1 MQYLV
6 NDRGR
11 NTAVIVP
18 IKEYNDL
25 KQSKRKL
32 KILLGIDNALQEVA
46 DVKAG
51 KREVGRTLEEFL
63 DEN

>member
-11 NTAVIVP
+11 STAVVLP

-25 KQSKRKL
+25 KQSERKL
-32 KILLGIDNALQEVA
+32 QILLGIGNALDEVK

-51 KREVGRTLEEFL
+51 KRKEGRTLEDFL
-63 DEN
+63 NEN

>member
-6 NDRGR
+6 NDRGI

-32 KILLGIDNALQEVA
+32 QILLGIDNALQEVA

-51 KREVGRTLEEFL
+51 KRKEGRTLEEFL

>member
-6 NDRGR
+6 NDRGIS
-11 NTAVIVP
+11 TAVVVP

-32 KILLGIDNALQEVA
+32 QILLGIDNALQEVA
-46 DVKAG
+46 EVKAG
-51 KREVGRTLEEFL
+51 KRKEGRTLEDFL
-63 DEN
+63 NEN

>member
-11 NTAVIVP
+11 NTAVVVP
-18 IKEYNDL
+18 IREYNEL
-25 KQSKRKL
+25 QQSKRKL
-32 KILLGIDNALQEVA
+32 RILLGINNALEEVK

-51 KREVGRTLEEFL
+51 KRKEGRTLEDFL
-63 DEN
+63 NEN

>member
-32 KILLGIDNALQEVA
+32 QILLGIDNALQEVA

-51 KREVGRTLEEFL
+51 KRKEGRTLEDFL
-63 DEN
+63 NEN

>member
-11 NTAVIVP
+11 NTAVLVP

-32 KILLGIDNALQEVA
+32 QILLGIDNALQEVA
-46 DVKAG
+46 DIKAG
-51 KREVGRTLEEFL
+51 KRKVGRTLEEFL

>member
-6 NDRGR
+6 NDKGT
-11 NTAVIVP
+11 NTAVIAP
-18 IKEYNDL
+18 LKEYKEL
-25 KQSKRKL
+25 QESKRKL
-32 KILLGIDNALQEVA
+32 QILLGIDNALQEVK

-51 KREVGRTLEEFL
+51 KRKEGRTLEEFL

>member
-11 NTAVIVP
+11 NTAVVVP
-18 IKEYNDL
+18 IREYNEL
-25 KQSKRKL
+25 QQSKRKL
-32 KILLGIDNALQEVA
+32 QILLGINNALEEVK

-51 KREVGRTLEEFL
+51 KRKEGRTIEDFL
-63 DEN
+63 NEN

>member
-11 NTAVIVP
+11 NTAVLVP

-32 KILLGIDNALQEVA
+32 QILLGINNALQEVA

-51 KREVGRTLEEFL
+51 KRKEGKTLEEFL

>member
-6 NDRGR
+6 NDRGIS
-11 NTAVIVP
+11 TAVIVP

-25 KQSKRKL
+25 KKSKRKL
-32 KILLGIDNALQEVA
+32 QILLGIDNALQEVA

-51 KREVGRTLEEFL
+51 KRKEGRTLEEFL
-63 DEN
+63 DEY

>member
-11 NTAVIVP
+11 NTAVVVP
-18 IKEYNDL
+18 IREYNEL
-25 KQSKRKL
+25 QQSKRKL
-32 KILLGIDNALQEVA
+32 QILLGINNALEEVK

-51 KREVGRTLEEFL
+51 KRKEGRTLEDFL
-63 DEN
+63 NEN

>member
-11 NTAVIVP
+11 NTAVLVP

-32 KILLGIDNALQEVA
+32 QILLGIDNALQEVA

-51 KREVGRTLEEFL
+51 KRKEGRTIEDFL
-63 DEN
+63 NEN

>member
-6 NDRGR
+6 NDRGV
-11 NTAVIVP
+11 NTAVFVP
-18 IKEYNDL
+18 IKEYNEL
-25 KQSKRKL
+25 QESKRKL
-32 KILLGIDNALQEVA
+32 QILLGIKNALQEVK

-51 KREVGRTLEEFL
+51 KRKVGRTLEEFL

>member
-32 KILLGIDNALQEVA
+32 QILLGIDNALQEVA
-46 DVKAG
+46 DIKAG
-51 KREVGRTLEEFL
+51 KRKEGRTLEEFL
-63 DEN
+63 DKN

>member
-6 NDRGR
+6 NDKGT

-18 IKEYNDL
+18 LKEYKEL
-25 KQSKRKL
+25 QESKRKL
-32 KILLGIDNALQEVA
+32 QILLGIDNALQEVK

-51 KREVGRTLEEFL
+51 KRKEGRTLEEFL

>member
-11 NTAVIVP
+11 NTAVLVP

-32 KILLGIDNALQEVA
+32 QILLGIDNALQEVA

-51 KREVGRTLEEFL
+51 KRKEGRTLEEFL